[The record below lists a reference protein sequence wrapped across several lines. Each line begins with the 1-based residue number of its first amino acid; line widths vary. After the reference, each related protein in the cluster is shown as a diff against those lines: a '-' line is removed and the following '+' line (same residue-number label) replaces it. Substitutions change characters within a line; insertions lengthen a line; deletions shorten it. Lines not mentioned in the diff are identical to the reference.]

1 MQAEANI
8 NQACLSHLM
17 GHSQIRTTSRYVT
30 PTDEYHR
37 SAVALIKG
45 RILNCANGKKEDAG
59 EESTPTE
66 QDDEANS

>member
-37 SAVALIKG
+37 QAIASIKG
-45 RILNCANGKKEDAG
+45 RIMNCANGVG
-59 EESTPTE
+59 EK
-66 QDDEANS
+66 DD